1 VETVLRLGVT
11 VTQISIVMGVVLVTV
26 AILTL
31 AERKILGWMQDRM
44 GPMEV
49 GPYGILQPL
58 ADGLKLFFKEDIIPS
73 GANKFLFSIAPII
86 VLITALVGFVVIPFG
101 PNIEIDFPPTWLVTL
116 LHDAMGVSVPIITVT
131 PFIISDINIGILLI
145 LAFTSI
151 GAYGIILGGWAS
163 NSKYSLLGGLR
174 SAAQVISYELNIG
187 LAIVGVLL
195 LAGSLSLV
203 TITEAQGGGFWNWYL
218 FAFPFPQFFAFV
230 VYVISAVA
238 ETNRLPFDLPEAE
251 SELVAGF
258 FTEYSGMRF
267 AFFFMA
273 EYANMILVS
282 CVAAILFLGGWQ
294 APYPGHILPDGVAW
308 IEGVMWFAAK
318 VYFFLF
324 LFFWIRATLPRLRYD
339 QLMRFGWKVLLPI
352 ALGNI
357 VVTSIL
363 AYIFPG
369 TTWGDVF
376 NWIFM

>member
-1 VETVLRLGVT
+1 MAELGLKLAFSL
-11 VTQISIVMGVVLVTV
+11 TQITVVMIVVLTAV

-31 AERKILGWMQDRM
+31 VERKVLGWMQDRM

-49 GPYGILQPL
+49 GPYGILQPV
-58 ADGLKLFFKEDIIPS
+58 ADGLKLFFKEDIVPA
-73 GANKFLFSIAPII
+73 GANKFLFSMAPI
-86 VLITALVGFVVIPFG
+86 LILVTALIGFAVIPYG
-101 PNIEIDFPPTWLVTL
+101 PNQTVNWF
-116 LHDAMGVSVPIITVT
+116 GVEFK
-131 PFIISDINIGILLI
+131 PFVISDINIGILYI

-151 GAYGIILGGWAS
+151 GAYGVILGGWAS

-174 SAAQVISYELNIG
+174 SAAQVISYELNVG

-203 TITEAQGGGFWNWYL
+203 TISEAQSGWFWNWYV
-218 FAFPFPQFFAFV
+218 FALPFPQIFAFV

-282 CVAAILFLGGWQ
+282 CVAAVLFLGGYQ
-294 APYPGHILPDGVAW
+294 APYPGTIVPETIAW
-308 IEGVMWFAAK
+308 MEGVFWFTIK
-318 VYFFLF
+318 VCFFLF
-324 LFFWIRATLPRLRYD
+324 LFFWLRATLPRLRYD

-352 ALGNI
+352 ALANI
-357 VVTSIL
+357 VVTSVL
-363 AYIFPG
+363 AYMFPS
-369 TTWGDVF
+369 
-376 NWIFM
+376 

>member
-1 VETVLRLGVT
+1 MTEVGIKLAFSL
-11 VTQISIVMGVVLVTV
+11 TQIAVVVGLVLLTVM
-26 AILTL
+26 ILTL
-31 AERKILGWMQDRM
+31 AERKVLGWMQDRM

-49 GPYGILQPL
+49 GPYGVLQPI
-58 ADGLKLFFKEDIIPS
+58 ADGLKLFFKEDIVPA
-73 GANKFLFSIAPII
+73 GANKFLFTLAPI
-86 VLITALVGFVVIPFG
+86 LALVPALIGFAVVPFG
-101 PNIEIDFPPTWLVTL
+101 PKTTIELF
-116 LHDAMGVSVPIITVT
+116 GYQFQ
-131 PFIISDINIGILLI
+131 PFVISDINIGILYI

-174 SAAQVISYELNIG
+174 SAAQVISYELNVG

-203 TITEAQGGGFWNWYL
+203 KITEAQAGGFWHWYV
-218 FAFPFPQFFAFV
+218 FAFPFPQIFAFV
-230 VYVISAVA
+230 VYVISSVA

-267 AFFFMA
+267 AFFFLA

-282 CVAAILFLGGWQ
+282 CIAAALLLGGWN
-294 APYPGHILPDGVAW
+294 APYPGTILPENLAW
-308 IEGVMWFAAK
+308 VEGIMWFTVK

-324 LFFWIRATLPRLRYD
+324 LFFWLRATLPRLRYD
-339 QLMRFGWKVLLPI
+339 QLMRFGWKVMLPI

-357 VVTSIL
+357 LVTAIA
-363 AYIFPG
+363 AYLFPR
-369 TTWGDVF
+369 
-376 NWIFM
+376 

>member
-1 VETVLRLGVT
+1 MAELGIKLAFSLA
-11 VTQISIVMGVVLVTV
+11 QIGVVLGIVLLTV
-26 AILTL
+26 MILTL
-31 AERKILGWMQDRM
+31 AERKVLGWMQDRM

-49 GPYGILQPL
+49 GPYGILQPI
-58 ADGLKLFFKEDIIPS
+58 ADGLKLFFKEDIVPA
-73 GANKFLFSIAPII
+73 GANKILFSLAPI
-86 VLITALVGFVVIPFG
+86 LCLVPAFIGFAVIPFG
-101 PNIEIDFPPTWLVTL
+101 PNR
-116 LHDAMGVSVPIITVT
+116 TVEVFGIQFQ
-131 PFIISDINIGILLI
+131 PFVISDINVGILYI

-151 GAYGIILGGWAS
+151 GAYGVILGGWAS

-203 TITEAQGGGFWNWYL
+203 KITEAQAGGFWHWYA
-218 FAFPFPQFFAFV
+218 FAFPFPQIFAFV

-238 ETNRLPFDLPEAE
+238 ETNRVPFDLPEAE

-267 AFFFMA
+267 AFFFLA

-282 CVAAILFLGGWQ
+282 CIAAALFLGGWN
-294 APYPGHILPDGVAW
+294 APYPGTLMEMAGLDGLAW
-308 IEGVMWFAAK
+308 AEGVVWFTLK

-324 LFFWIRATLPRLRYD
+324 LFFWLRATLPRLRYD
-339 QLMRFGWKVLLPI
+339 QLMRFGWKVMLPI

-357 VVTSIL
+357 LVTSIA
-363 AYIFPG
+363 AYLFPR
-369 TTWGDVF
+369 
-376 NWIFM
+376 